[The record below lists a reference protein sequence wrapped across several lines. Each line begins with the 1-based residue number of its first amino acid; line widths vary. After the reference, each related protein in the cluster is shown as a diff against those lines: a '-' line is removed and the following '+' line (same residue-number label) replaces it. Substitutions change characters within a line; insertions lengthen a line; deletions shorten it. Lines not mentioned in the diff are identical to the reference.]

1 MNRMRRFLT
10 LTALL
15 LLAFGPSGC
24 THKASGNEDEGGGAN
39 AIAEVTLTQ
48 VQRAD
53 IGDTLHLTGTIA
65 ALPNQDVRVSSFVA
79 GRIAEMKA
87 AEGDHVAS
95 GQLLAKID
103 DHIYRNQLAQ
113 AAAAEA
119 QAKANLENAKLNLAR
134 DENLFTRGIAARKE
148 LEDARMQAAVAQA
161 ALQQA
166 EASLSLARQQLSRTE
181 IVSPLAGMV
190 VKRFVN
196 VGEQVDG
203 TAAQPV
209 VEVASYGEV
218 ELLASIPAAYLTRIH
233 VGQTLTITSDAFPGK
248 TFTGRAVAVSPAVD
262 SMTNAGLVR
271 VRFPNPSGLL
281 RLGMVLSAEAPADK
295 HRGVLTVPPQAIY
308 RDEQG
313 AARVYKVNGD
323 AAAAVEVQLGVQTHD
338 AVELLSGVQAGDTVI
353 LTGGYGLG
361 DKAKVRVKGAA
372 PATGKKADSKET
384 PNP

>member
-1 MNRMRRFLT
+1 MRRFFA

-15 LLAFGPSGC
+15 LLAIGPSGC
-24 THKASGNEDEGGGAN
+24 THKASGDEDEGGAN
-39 AIAEVTLTQ
+39 AVAEVTLTQ

-95 GQLLAKID
+95 GQFLAKID

-166 EASLSLARQQLSRTE
+166 EASLSLARRQLSRTE

-218 ELLASIPAAYLTRIH
+218 ELLASVPAAYLTRIH
-233 VGQTLTITSDAFPGK
+233 VGQTLTISSDAFPGK

-313 AARVYKVNGD
+313 ASRVYKVNGD
-323 AAAAVEVQLGVQTHD
+323 AATAVQVQLGIQTHD

-353 LTGGYGLG
+353 LAGGYGLG
-361 DKAKVRVKGAA
+361 DKAKIRVKGAA
-372 PATGKKADSKET
+372 PAAGKKADSKET

>member
-15 LLAFGPSGC
+15 LLAVAPSGC
-24 THKASGNEDEGGGAN
+24 THKASGDEDEGGAN

-65 ALPNQDVRVSSFVA
+65 APPNQDVRVSSFVA
-79 GRIAEMKA
+79 GRIAEMKV
-87 AEGDHVAS
+87 AEGDRVAS
-95 GQLLAKID
+95 GQLLAKIE
-103 DHIYRNQLAQ
+103 DHIYRDQLAQ
-113 AAAAEA
+113 AAAVEA

-134 DENLFTRGIAARKE
+134 DENLFSRGIAARKE
-148 LEDARMQAAVAQA
+148 LEDARTQATVAQA

-166 EASLSLARQQLSRTE
+166 EASLSLARRQLSRTE

-218 ELLASIPAAYLTRIH
+218 ELLASVPAAYLTRIH
-233 VGQTLTITSDAFPGK
+233 IGQTLTISSDAFPGK

-262 SMTNAGLVR
+262 PMTNAGLVR

-323 AAAAVEVQLGVQTHD
+323 AAAAVEVQLGIQTHD
-338 AVELLSGVQAGDTVI
+338 AVELLSGVQADDTLI
-353 LTGGYGLG
+353 LAGGYGLG
-361 DKAKVRVKGAA
+361 DKAKIRVKGAA
-372 PATGKKADSKET
+372 PAAGKKADSKET